1 MAEATAAETRA
12 GRPGERPGSAG
23 SARPAGTAGTPTARP
38 AAAGR
43 QLGRLAGYA
52 RPYAALIALALLFT
66 LLFAAGRY
74 GRAYLTKPLIDDVL
88 LPSQAAGAPPSSAP
102 LVDELLERRA
112 SPAEGPAAGTGAA
125 EAVDPVRRF
134 REVLL
139 LALAIMVVLP
149 VAIFGRSYCLQYVL
163 GRINIDVKQELAA
176 KLMRLPLRFH
186 RRARSGETLTRLL
199 LDVDQSQRALELLF
213 VEFVG
218 ALVMVAIGVGTLFFV
233 SWQLALLTL
242 VGAPPIVGVIT
253 YFAGEVRRGAR
264 RRQEQL
270 GEVTHRLLGILSGI
284 KIIKA
289 FRGEALEETAFRRET
304 TTYFHRVMRVVK
316 SRLLSRSLA
325 EMLNNGI
332 GIAVL
337 LLGTLLVMRGEW
349 GLTVGD
355 ITAFAAVMATTYR
368 PVKTLS
374 RGWPQLMESIASAE
388 RFFALLDAEEDTAD
402 SGDAVTLS
410 GFRESLRFEGVG
422 FSYESEPVL
431 RNVTLE
437 IRPGEVV
444 AIVGPT
450 GSGKSTLLDLLLRFH
465 EPDAGR
471 IVIDG
476 VDLRRISRRSLLDQM
491 ALVSQEPFLFD
502 TTIRENI
509 RYGRPDASEEEI
521 REACRVAHVD
531 EFLDHLPAG
540 LDTEVGEFGLRLS
553 GGQRQRITIAR
564 AMLKRSP
571 ILAFDEA
578 TSALD
583 TRTERTVQD
592 AIDALRGERTV
603 LVVAHR
609 LSTVRRADRIVVLED
624 GHVRQIGTHEELMA
638 GPGLYREMAE
648 LSGDREAAPTPSEDR
663 ALP

>member
-1 MAEATAAETRA
+1 MAEATAAEAHAA
-12 GRPGERPGSAG
+12 GPDERPEASPG
-23 SARPAGTAGTPTARP
+23 RP

-43 QLGRLAGYA
+43 QLLRLARYA
-52 RPYAALIALALLFT
+52 RPYLALVALALFFT
-66 LLFAAGRY
+66 LLFAGGRY
-74 GRAYLTKPLIDDVL
+74 GRAYLTKPLIDEVL
-88 LPSQAAGAPPSSAP
+88 LPSQAAAAGAAPGLAHDLFDAFGRPAAEPGAGEAAAAAAP
-102 LVDELLERRA
+102 LERFWELL
-112 SPAEGPAAGTGAA
+112 GI
-125 EAVDPVRRF
+125 AVI
-134 REVLL
+134 
-139 LALAIMVVLP
+139 IMLVLP
-149 VAIFGRSYCLQYVL
+149 VSIFGRSYCLQYVL
-163 GRINIDVKQELAA
+163 GRINIDIKQALAA
-176 KLMRLPLRFH
+176 KLMRLPLAFH
-186 RRARSGETLTRLL
+186 RKARSGETLTRLL
-199 LDVDQSQRALELLF
+199 LDVDQSQKALELLF

-218 ALVMVAIGVGTLFFV
+218 ALVMVLIGASTLFFV

-242 VGAPPIVGVIT
+242 LGAPPIIAVIT

-289 FRGEALEETAFRRET
+289 FRGEANEEAAFGRETATYFRR
-304 TTYFHRVMRVVK
+304 VMKVVK

-325 EMLNNGI
+325 ELLNNGI

-337 LLGTLLVMRGEW
+337 LLGALLVMRGEW

-374 RGWPQLMESIASAE
+374 RGWPQLMESVASAE
-388 RFFALLDAEEDTAD
+388 RFFVLLDAEEDAAD
-402 SGDAVTLS
+402 PDGAASIS
-410 GFRESLRFEGVG
+410 GFRDSIRFEDVG
-422 FSYESEPVL
+422 FSYELEPVL
-431 RNVTLE
+431 RDVSFE

-444 AIVGPT
+444 ALVGPT

-465 EPDAGR
+465 DPDSGR
-471 IVIDG
+471 ILFDG
-476 VDLRRISRRSLLDQM
+476 VDLRRVSRRSLLEQV

-502 TTIRENI
+502 ATIRDNI
-509 RYGRPDASEEEI
+509 RYGRRDASDAEI

-531 EFLDHLPAG
+531 EFVDQLPDG
-540 LDTEVGEFGLRLS
+540 LETEVGEFGLRLS

-564 AMLKRSP
+564 AVLKASP

-583 TRTERTVQD
+583 TRTERTVQN
-592 AIDALRGERTV
+592 AIDALRGRRTV

-609 LSTVRRADRIVVLED
+609 LSTVRRADRIVVIDD
-624 GHVRQIGTHEELMA
+624 GRVRQVGTHDELMA
-638 GPGLYREMAE
+638 SGGLYREMAE
-648 LSGDREAAPTPSEDR
+648 LGGGAGDREVP
-663 ALP
+663 